1 MRVLILVDAR
11 FAVHERALIERVV
24 IGLADEGIMAQV
36 VLPKDRNLEDAGFNL
51 IREPVWYADRGLS
64 LTQRIR
70 ATQIAKQVTKDQLSK
85 DAESFEGVIDIVHVF
100 GGGAWS
106 MGRELAKILGAGVI
120 FEVWRAGLVDS
131 AASLQL
137 DESDNA
143 MFLVPERSFE
153 SSLMSKGLAHRVH
166 VAPWGAQVP
175 SSPNQILRDDKQ
187 RAIVIMSSGRQKDQC
202 IAAFDGVADAIELD
216 EHTDSVMVFA
226 NLEVVQRAG
235 LWARV
240 KERKLENRFTIIDRS
255 EDRRDLV
262 LRCDIMIYPDTLHE
276 QRTLLLDAMGAGM
289 AIIAGKDESI
299 SPLQDS
305 PGVLVVDRPSRADW
319 ATLLRACLADTSYA
333 RNVGLASRAY
343 VTKNRRAAM
352 YVMSVMDAYHALC
365 GIDSPVDGS

>member
-51 IREPVWYADRGLS
+51 IREPVWYADRGLA

-70 ATQIAKQVTKDQLSK
+70 ANQIAKQVTKDLLSK
-85 DAESFEGVIDIVHVF
+85 DAESFEGVIDIVHVY

-120 FEVWRAGLVDS
+120 FEVWRAGLVES
-131 AASLQL
+131 ASSLQL

-143 MFLVPERSFE
+143 MFLVPEKSFE
-153 SSLMSKGLAHRVH
+153 TSLMSNGTNHQVH
-166 VAPWGAQVP
+166 LAPWGAQVL
-175 SSPNQILRDDKQ
+175 SRPNQILRDDKQ
-187 RAIVIMSSGRQKDQC
+187 RAIVLISSGRQKEQC
-202 IAAFDGVADAIELD
+202 IAAFDGVADAIESH
-216 EHTDSVMVFA
+216 ENVMVFA

-240 KERKLENRFTIIDRS
+240 KERKLENKFTIIDRS

-262 LRCDIMIYPDTLHE
+262 LRCDIMVYPDTLHE

-299 SPLQDS
+299 SPIQDS

-319 ATLLRACLADTSYA
+319 ATLLRACLADVSYA
-333 RNVGLASRAY
+333 RNVGLDARAY

-365 GIDSPVDGS
+365 GIESPIDDS